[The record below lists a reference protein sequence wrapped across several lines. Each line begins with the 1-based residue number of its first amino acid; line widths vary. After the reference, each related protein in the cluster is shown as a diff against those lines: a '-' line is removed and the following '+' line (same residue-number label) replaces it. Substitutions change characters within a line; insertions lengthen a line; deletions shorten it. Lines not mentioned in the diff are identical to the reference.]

1 MVDRSLLS
9 RRQFSGLAGALA
21 ASAMTHRWDWSGK
34 VLRAEEVAK
43 PASPMASSHIA
54 FLSDTHIAGDAST
67 EARGV
72 KMAEHLTQVVK
83 ECLDQLPASS
93 HVIVNGDCA
102 YLKGEPEDYKTFA
115 TLVRPLKEAGHTLHV
130 TMGNHDDRAP
140 MYAALSEQQDFD
152 VAVDDKHVGLISLDG
167 VDLVLLDSLWEVNVV
182 TGRIGNAQR
191 EWLAKFLSSD
201 SSKPVIVVGHHNLQA
216 GPVAKGAKP
225 SGLADSEA
233 FSQLLLNHP
242 RVRAYFYGHT
252 HHWNV
257 SQLSSDVPSSQLQL
271 VNLPPVAYVFDKAQ
285 PSGWVHGEVAGDL
298 LKLKLNTLD
307 ESHSQNGETAE
318 IDIAA

>member
-1 MVDRSLLS
+1 MLSRNLVS
-9 RRQFSGLAGALA
+9 RRQFSGLAGSLALT
-21 ASAMTHRWDWSGK
+21 AMAHRWGLGGK
-34 VLRAEEVAK
+34 VLRAEEAVVPVVPK
-43 PASPMASSHIA
+43 VSSHIA

-72 KMAEHLTQVVK
+72 KMAEHLTRVVK
-83 ECLDQLPASS
+83 ECLDSLPASS

-140 MYAALSEQQDFD
+140 MYAALRDQQDYD
-152 VAVDDKHVGLISLDG
+152 VAVDEKHVGLISLDG
-167 VDLVLLDSLWEVNVV
+167 VDLVLLDSLWEVNEV
-182 TGRIGNAQR
+182 TGQIGNEQR
-191 EWLAKFLSSD
+191 EWLTTFLNSE
-201 SSKPVIVVGHHNLQA
+201 SSKPVIVVGHHNLQVE
-216 GPVAKGAKP
+216 PVATGAKP

-233 FSQLLLNHP
+233 FQRLLLHHP
-242 RVRAYFYGHT
+242 RVRAYVYGHT

-257 SQLSSDVPSSQLQL
+257 RPLSSEDQSSQLKL

-285 PSGWVHGEVAGDL
+285 PSGWVHGEVAGDSL
-298 LKLKLNTLD
+298 TLKLNTLD
-307 ESHSQNGETAE
+307 ASHAKNGETTE